1 MSLILDTI
9 LTSTVIP
16 LEIWDCP
23 STIALESL
31 EAPLNQFATVI
42 FVIDIQELYQPAI
55 SKLVDFVVA
64 AYQAND
70 AVHLE
75 VFVHKADTLSE
86 EYKTENFRHIQQ
98 RVLDELYDVAA
109 EYEQLP
115 INFHLTSIYDHS
127 VHEAFSK
134 VLHKLIDSLPY
145 LEDLLN
151 VFCANSQASKAFL
164 FDSISRLYVATDA
177 SPVDQ
182 PTHSLCS
189 EYLHM
194 LNSFGPLYRSTSASP
209 QRLRDVPTSIPTTP
223 AALPSTLPSVSQGLN
238 TPSASGSPLPPPSPA
253 LLSPHILIPQST
265 SYGSTDI
272 SPPVPDTP
280 IAKKPKSLFYPSA
293 STSLSPTSTGAGT
306 TLTYH
311 LITPQ
316 LALLA
321 LLPTAVFDSKRG
333 LVEYN
338 VVFFREGIQE
348 ICDVEEEARR
358 RT

>member
-1 MSLILDTI
+1 MSLVSQY
-9 LTSTVIP
+9 TSLSLIQF
-16 LEIWDCP
+16 IS
-23 STIALESL
+23 STA
-31 EAPLNQFATVI
+31 
-42 FVIDIQELYQPAI
+42 
-55 SKLVDFVVA
+55 
-64 AYQAND
+64 
-70 AVHLE
+70 
-75 VFVHKADTLSE
+75 
-86 EYKTENFRHIQQ
+86 
-98 RVLDELYDVAA
+98 
-109 EYEQLP
+109 
-115 INFHLTSIYDHS
+115 
-127 VHEAFSK
+127 
-134 VLHKLIDSLPY
+134 
-145 LEDLLN
+145 
-151 VFCANSQASKAFL
+151 
-164 FDSISRLYVATDA
+164 
-177 SPVDQ
+177 
-182 PTHSLCS
+182 
-189 EYLHM
+189 
-194 LNSFGPLYRSTSASP
+194 ASP
-209 QRLRDVPTSIPTTP
+209 QRLRDAPTSIPTTP
-223 AALPSTLPSVSQGLN
+223 AALPSTLPSVSQDLN

-280 IAKKPKSLFYPSA
+280 IVKKPKSLFYPSA